1 MQVSK
6 EQTMTAI
13 KQDNTILADYPIGTH
28 IAVILS
34 GEDSNTYFYKRAL
47 HVKTLYVSSCNNRL
61 WADSGFTLSTLLK
74 HTKKVVWVTES
85 LTPLVEAWYQAQTK
99 DSLVDK
105 PSLPEPIKL
114 DAPMLCKRA
123 YDLLSERGKQ
133 YDGLNQERS
142 MASTVAAFNAIYG
155 TTMTELQGWHFMCLL
170 KMVRQR
176 AGGHVDSAED
186 LIAYAALA
194 AETVHN

>member
-1 MQVSK
+1 
-6 EQTMTAI
+6 
-13 KQDNTILADYPIGTH
+13 
-28 IAVILS
+28 
-34 GEDSNTYFYKRAL
+34 
-47 HVKTLYVSSCNNRL
+47 
-61 WADSGFTLSTLLK
+61 
-74 HTKKVVWVTES
+74 
-85 LTPLVEAWYQAQTK
+85 
-99 DSLVDK
+99 
-105 PSLPEPIKL
+105 
-114 DAPMLCKRA
+114 MLCKRA

-133 YDGLNQERS
+133 YDGSNQERS
-142 MASTVAAFNAIYG
+142 MASTIAAFNAIYG

>member
-1 MQVSK
+1 MSA
-6 EQTMTAI
+6 T
-13 KQDNTILADYPIGTH
+13 KQDNTLPADYPEGAH

-34 GEDSNTYFYKRAL
+34 GEDSNIYFYKRAL

-85 LTPLVEAWYQAQTK
+85 LTPLVEAWYQAQIK
-99 DSLVDK
+99 DSPVEK

-133 YDGLNQERS
+133 YDGSNQERS
-142 MASTVAAFNAIYG
+142 MASTIAAFNAIYG

>member
-1 MQVSK
+1 
-6 EQTMTAI
+6 MTAI
-13 KQDNTILADYPIGTH
+13 KQDTTMPTDYPEGTH

-34 GEDSNTYFYKRAL
+34 GEDSDTYFYKRVL
-47 HVKTLYVSSCNNRL
+47 HVEKLYVSSCKNRL

-74 HTKKVVWVTES
+74 HTKKVVWATEN
-85 LTPLVEAWYQAQTK
+85 LAPLIEAWYQAQTK
-99 DSLVDK
+99 DSPVER
-105 PSLPEPIKL
+105 PSLPEPTKL

-133 YDGLNQERS
+133 YDGSNQERS
-142 MASTVAAFNAIYG
+142 MASTIAAFNAIYG

>member
-1 MQVSK
+1 MSA
-6 EQTMTAI
+6 T
-13 KQDNTILADYPIGTH
+13 KQDNTLPADYPEGAH

-34 GEDSNTYFYKRAL
+34 GEDSNIYFYKRVP
-47 HVKTLYVSSCNNRL
+47 HTENLYVFTGNKEWMN
-61 WADSGFTLSTLLK
+61 SGFTGLSILLRYI
-74 HTKKVVWVTES
+74 KKVVWVTES
-85 LTPLVEAWYQAQTK
+85 LAPFVEAWYQAQTK
-99 DSLVDK
+99 DSPVER
-105 PSLPEPIKL
+105 PSLPEPTKL